1 MKVIN
6 VVGARPNFM
15 KIAPIMDAWRSY
27 PSVDARLV
35 HTGQHHSHA
44 MSELFFQELNLPKPD
59 VNLGISGGGH
69 ISQHA
74 RVMTAFEELCLQER
88 PDLVLVVGDVNSTL
102 SCALVASKLNI
113 RVAHVEAGLR
123 SYDRTMPEEINRVL
137 TDSISDYLFVS
148 EESGLINL
156 AREGLDHEGV
166 HFVGNV
172 MIDSLHRSL
181 PRSEKS
187 TLLSDLALEPKS
199 YVTLTMHRPA
209 NVDHPETLAQLL
221 DVIERVA
228 EREQII
234 FPAHPRTLDRAKAF
248 GLYDRL
254 QNMSGLRQIEP
265 LGYLDF
271 LHLTRH
277 AKLILTDSGGVQEES
292 TALRVPCVTLREST
306 ERPATCLIGTNTL
319 AGTNPER
326 IWRAYEEAI
335 DRDVSEYSIPAKW
348 DGRAA
353 ERLTKILVNEPLGP
367 RPQQLAWTNSAAL
380 PRLSRVEK

>member
-15 KIAPIMDAWRSY
+15 KIAPIMEAWRAH
-27 PSVDARLV
+27 PHVDARLV
-35 HTGQHHSHA
+35 HTGQHHTHA
-44 MSELFFQELNLPKPD
+44 MSELFFKELDIPEPD

-74 RVMTAFEELCLQER
+74 RVMTAFEELCLKEK

-123 SYDRTMPEEINRVL
+123 SYDRTMPEEINRIL
-137 TDSISDYLFVS
+137 TDSISDYLFIS
-148 EESGLINL
+148 EESGLVNL

-172 MIDSLHRSL
+172 MIDSLYRSL

-187 TLLSDLALEPKS
+187 TILTDLALTPKS
-199 YVTLTMHRPA
+199 YVALTMHRPA
-209 NVDHPETLAQLL
+209 NVDNPDTLARLL
-221 DVIERVA
+221 DVVERVA
-228 EREQII
+228 ERIQVV

-248 GLYDRL
+248 GLSDRL
-254 QNMSGLRQIEP
+254 QNMSGLTRIEP

-319 AGTNPER
+319 AGTNPQR
-326 IWRAYEEAI
+326 IWPAFEQAME
-335 DRDVSEYSIPAKW
+335 RDVSDYSVPAKW

-353 ERLTKILVNEPLGP
+353 ERITEILANEPLGP
-367 RPQQLAWTNSAAL
+367 RPKQLAWTRTGAL
-380 PRLSRVEK
+380 PRLSRVDD